1 MCVCERQSSLDSGDE
16 SDDGDVKKRNAS
28 KDKKERK
35 KSMRLNQGSIITWN
49 SIGCCFRRMDVPALC
64 LPKALPALPKSIA
77 ASTFKF
83 VLIPVSS
90 ARSSEIHMSEHAA
103 LQLAATLDSCSRV
116 ADLET
121 VPHKDLS

>member
-1 MCVCERQSSLDSGDE
+1 MCVRQSSLGSGDE

-28 KDKKERK
+28 KDKKEK

-64 LPKALPALPKSIA
+64 PQKALPAFPKSIA

-83 VLIPVSS
+83 VLIPISS
-90 ARSSEIHMSEHAA
+90 ACSSEIHMSEHAA
-103 LQLAATLDSCSRV
+103 LQLAATSDSCGRV

>member
-1 MCVCERQSSLDSGDE
+1 MCVRQSSLGSGDE
-16 SDDGDVKKRNAS
+16 SDDGDVKK
-28 KDKKERK
+28 KKCEQRQEGKK

-64 LPKALPALPKSIA
+64 LPRALPALPKSIA

-121 VPHKDLS
+121 VLHKDLS

>member
-1 MCVCERQSSLDSGDE
+1 MCVRQSSLGSGDE

-64 LPKALPALPKSIA
+64 LPRALPVLPKSIA

-90 ARSSEIHMSEHAA
+90 ACSSEIHMSEHAA